1 MNIRTLKANEIECR
15 VGTVSNGKGFSL
27 LLYKDARCDMKILD
41 EVFGWDGWKREHEL
55 IDGNLH
61 CTVSVWSDK
70 RNEWV
75 SKQDVGKES
84 RTEKEKGQASDAFK
98 RACFNFGIGREL
110 YSAPFIWIKESDGYK
125 SSDKFFVKEIDYND
139 NKEISYI
146 VITDKKGNVAYKF
159 GCFVNDLLKK
169 VYDIAKTKG
178 YSEEKVDGHIK
189 SKGFS
194 KEKFTKEAFEVMFKG
209 YSEMK

>member
-1 MNIRTLKANEIECR
+1 MDIRTLKANEIECR

-70 RNEWV
+70 RNEWI

-125 SSDKFFVKEIDYND
+125 SNDKFFVKEISYND
-139 NKEISYI
+139 NKEITGLIISDNKGKIAYRFGKI
-146 VITDKKGNVAYKF
+146 VNE
-159 GCFVNDLLKK
+159 LLQK

-178 YSEEKVDGHIK
+178 YDELAVDKHIAA
-189 SKGFS
+189 KGFNKS
-194 KEKFTKEAFEVMFKG
+194 NFDNEAFKVMFEG
-209 YSEMK
+209 YSKM